1 MYKTPKNAHSI
12 DESRLAYKRT
22 TMVNNPAKIYP
33 KTLNWQIHT
42 SLLPAL
48 LYYIKN
54 VGLVTS
60 LAYFAKLYNT
70 SKILTAFAKPP

>member
-1 MYKTPKNAHSI
+1 MHQKY
-12 DESRLAYKRT
+12 
-22 TMVNNPAKIYP
+22 
-33 KTLNWQIHT
+33 TLHWQIHT

-60 LAYFAKLYNT
+60 LAYYAKLYNT